1 MTYIWNRMDR
11 VPKDKMPHVVKDCF
25 NEWYQQETKNLHKL
39 NDNEK
44 RLLNLRVAKQLR
56 CMNEN
61 LERLGYND

>member
-1 MTYIWNRMDR
+1 MDK

-61 LERLGYND
+61 LERLGYTK